1 MVNETPRAKKTQP
14 TMTARRYPGVRP
26 FGDDEIQRELFR
38 GRDEEKYELF
48 QLIVAERLV
57 LLFARSGIGK
67 SSLIRAGLLEP
78 LRDRSYFPIV
88 VRVSGSPDG
97 PLESLYEGIRAAAR
111 AANERR
117 QIVHEPS
124 ETDWNKTSL
133 WHFFKTSS
141 FWRGR
146 KLLFPVLIIDQFEE
160 LFTLYST
167 DERKQFI
174 HELSDLVRGTRPRK
188 VDDDHGPALS
198 DPPPEVKVLLALRED
213 FYANLEELRERIP
226 AIYKAPFRLEPLS
239 REKARRAIVEP
250 AALEGENFLTPPFSW
265 ADEAVDN
272 VLNFLSEQQLG
283 EGKTDIGKDVEPFQL
298 QLICQHVEN
307 IVAQKNLGTV
317 TAQDLGSSDALKR
330 VLSSFYEDS
339 LAAICDKFTDEPD
352 LRQRLEKLCEY
363 GFITGRGRRLLREES
378 TIMQEDGVSPEI
390 LRDMV
395 ELRLLRKE
403 PRVGDNYYEL
413 THDTL
418 IEPIQLSRL
427 DREERAAREAEEAR
441 AREAQERAEQ
451 EHKLRGRVRKAVA
464 VALALLV
471 AVGVAGW
478 MGVTAAKKQVAAEA
492 VAKKA
497 TKVAAVEKEKA
508 VKAKEVA
515 DDALE
520 QSEKA
525 KNLAGNI
532 LNQASVATLQAKGAT
547 AARVVVEIEAELASL
562 QEQKIITEHQ
572 LEEAKK
578 QVQKKGS
585 EESRK
590 DAKRQLEQVEKQ
602 LEEIEK
608 KAKGL
613 NADFEKAKLE
623 KANANVRKA
632 VESKQQESEQ
642 QAKQNGSGEA
652 ERKLQEVKRELANIE
667 QEASAQQAKLQ
678 EVERATAEAGSQES
692 PASDM
697 GAGDSSAEDQSF
709 ASEELLAQD
718 ETAKQRSEAAG
729 PVPIEFKQF
738 EEDYG
743 KLSVCEQFDELERF
757 KPPRPFGP
765 EAEFKLK
772 ALADLNALSEKSA
785 VVVTQKNLVAGP
797 TASDWKKC
805 EALSPGESRSY
816 KVDETVCFYAWISS
830 PHDNNRVQMV
840 IRDAAKKTFSSRVIK
855 IGENRLRGE
864 RMGYR
869 FWHAKTVRS
878 RGEHEILFYNRSLKK
893 NPLICRSTFTVK

>member
-14 TMTARRYPGVRP
+14 TMTARRYPGVRS

-48 QLIVAERLV
+48 QLLVAERLV

-111 AANERR
+111 AANECR

-239 REKARRAIVEP
+239 RKKARRAIVEP

-283 EGKTDIGKDVEPFQL
+283 EGKTEVGKDVEPFQL

-317 TAQDLGSSDALKR
+317 TAQDLGGSDALKR

-451 EHKLRGRVRKAVA
+451 EYKLRGRVRKAVA

-497 TKVAAVEKEKA
+497 TKVAEIAKKEA
-508 VKAKEVA
+508 NVAKKSANVARQTAEVA
-515 DDALE
+515 NQNAE
-520 QSEKA
+520 VANQNAEVANQHVIMVKTNV
-525 KNLAGNI
+525 KLAG
-532 LNQASVATLQAKGAT
+532 LQVDK
-547 AARVVVEIEAELASL
+547 INAER
-562 QEQKIITEHQ
+562 Q
-572 LEEAKK
+572 LDE
-578 QVQKKGS
+578 
-585 EESRK
+585 
-590 DAKRQLEQVEKQ
+590 AKRQVNQATIEIKRKEAERQLKQAEQQLRDIKQ
-602 LEEIEK
+602 DFDK
-608 KAKGL
+608 QKAQ
-613 NADFEKAKLE
+613 LE
-623 KANANVRKA
+623 KAEATREA
-632 VESKQQESEQ
+632 VKITAERADADLLEKVVDVQRQVKETEQ
-642 QAKQNGSGEA
+642 QAKQAGSGE
-652 ERKLQEVKRELANIE
+652 
-667 QEASAQQAKLQ
+667 
-678 EVERATAEAGSQES
+678 VERQLKQVKQQLEKTEQKVKNQKAILKEGETPEQSLAGQA
-692 PASDM
+692 P
-697 GAGDSSAEDQSF
+697 
-709 ASEELLAQD
+709 LAQD
-718 ETAKQRSEAAG
+718 ETVRQSTVVVADLEAKLE
-729 PVPIEFKQF
+729 
-738 EEDYG
+738 

-772 ALADLNALSEKSA
+772 ALADLNALREKSA

-797 TASDWKKC
+797 TVSDWKKC
-805 EALSPGESRSY
+805 EALSPGEPRSY

-840 IRDAAKKTFSSRVIK
+840 IRDAAKKKFSSRVIK

-869 FWHAKTVRS
+869 FWHAKTMRS
-878 RGEHEILFYNRSLKK
+878 RGDHEILFYNRSLKK
-893 NPLICRSTFTVK
+893 NPLICRSTFTVE